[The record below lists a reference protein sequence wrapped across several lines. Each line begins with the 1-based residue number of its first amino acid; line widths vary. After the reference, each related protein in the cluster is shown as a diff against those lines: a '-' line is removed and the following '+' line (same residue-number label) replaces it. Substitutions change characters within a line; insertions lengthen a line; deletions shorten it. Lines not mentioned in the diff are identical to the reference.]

1 MWDFLFGKSGCD
13 EKGICKLNIVASPV
27 TPKTKRP
34 ELGPQNVRTKNNLLH
49 HLYKDRHMVIM
60 MLPGIII
67 FILFKYWPMFGLIA
81 GFENYKPYLGFF
93 HSPWVGWANFHRF
106 FTESAFWELLRNTLI
121 LGVYHLVF
129 NFPIPIVLALLL
141 NELPFTGYKRVTQTL
156 IYLPHFLSMV
166 VVASLTTIF
175 FATQDGIINQ
185 MMGTSINF
193 LANPHTFRAEIILQ
207 GIWKEAGWG
216 TIIYLA
222 ALSGVDPQLYEAATI
237 DGAGRFQRVLH
248 VTLPALAPVVS
259 INLIMS
265 VGGLM
270 SSSFDLPFLL
280 QNGENMDTMEVLAT
294 YIYKQGIA
302 TYAPMFSYT
311 TAVGMFQS
319 VVNLIL
325 IIFANS
331 ASRKISET
339 SFF

>member
-222 ALSGVDPQLYEAATI
+222 ALTGVDPQLYEAAEM
-237 DGAGRFQRVLH
+237 DGANRWQQMWH
-248 VTLPALAPVVS
+248 VTLPAIRGTIVIL
-259 INLIMS
+259 LILHMGAFLNSGFQQILLMENPLNQS
-265 VGGLM
+265 VADVYDTFTYTIGIT
-270 SSSFDLPFLL
+270 
-280 QNGENMDTMEVLAT
+280 NGQL
-294 YIYKQGIA
+294 
-302 TYAPMFSYT
+302 SYS
-311 TAVGMFQS
+311 TAVGMFKS
-319 VVNLIL
+319 VVSLIL
-325 IIFANS
+325 VLTTNKLAKLIGEQGLF
-331 ASRKISET
+331 
-339 SFF
+339 